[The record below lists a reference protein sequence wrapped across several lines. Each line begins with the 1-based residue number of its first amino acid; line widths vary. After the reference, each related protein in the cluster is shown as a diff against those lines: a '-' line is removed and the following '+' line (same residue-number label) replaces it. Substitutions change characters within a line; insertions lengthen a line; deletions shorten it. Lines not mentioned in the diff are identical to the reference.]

1 MRSFEEADVRKFR
14 WIKTLATACG
24 VFILATAA
32 NAQVRCPEGR
42 TASGECVNPSLAVS
56 ARQAGLIFA
65 QPQISYTAFPILP
78 VDDWSYRYPDNLIP
92 NELKPTLG
100 SKLAGPVTQ

>member
-1 MRSFEEADVRKFR
+1 MTKLR
-14 WIKTLATACG
+14 WTRTLATACG

-32 NAQVRCPEGR
+32 TAQVRCPEGR

-56 ARQAGLIFA
+56 ARQAATIFA

-78 VDDWSYRYPDNLIP
+78 VDDWNYRYPDNLVP

-100 SKLAGPVTQ
+100 SKLAGPVNQ